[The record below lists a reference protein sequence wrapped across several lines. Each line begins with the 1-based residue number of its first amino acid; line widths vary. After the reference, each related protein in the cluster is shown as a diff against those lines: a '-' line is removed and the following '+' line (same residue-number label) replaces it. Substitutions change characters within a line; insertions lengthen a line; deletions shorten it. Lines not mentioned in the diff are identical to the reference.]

1 VLYRDGPVPKRAV
14 DYKSGMV
21 KELRHRA
28 LFRFRNKVRPSDFLG
43 QGMRLKC
50 RLGGKPASRVAC
62 WEVRIFSRHVQE
74 KILAV
79 SSPRIQFIS
88 YRGKQ
93 ILMVNLANLSAAEV
107 EKTVRAVPEIVAAR
121 PRDSVLI
128 LSDFTGASFDQEAV
142 RAMKESAVFDKPYV
156 KKSAWIGVESFPEVF
171 RQNLK
176 SFSQREFPTFK
187 SRQEALEWLATD

>member
-1 VLYRDGPVPKRAV
+1 
-14 DYKSGMV
+14 
-21 KELRHRA
+21 
-28 LFRFRNKVRPSDFLG
+28 
-43 QGMRLKC
+43 
-50 RLGGKPASRVAC
+50 
-62 WEVRIFSRHVQE
+62 
-74 KILAV
+74 
-79 SSPRIQFIS
+79 
-88 YRGKQ
+88 
-93 ILMVNLANLSAAEV
+93 MVNLANLSAAEV
-107 EKTVRAVPEIVAAR
+107 EKTVRAVPEIVTAR

>member
-1 VLYRDGPVPKRAV
+1 
-14 DYKSGMV
+14 
-21 KELRHRA
+21 
-28 LFRFRNKVRPSDFLG
+28 
-43 QGMRLKC
+43 MRSREPLTRGAAKILP
-50 RLGGKPASRVAC
+50 RL
-62 WEVRIFSRHVQE
+62 E
-74 KILAV
+74 KLAV
-79 SSPRIQFIS
+79 SDLRIQFIS
-88 YRGKQ
+88 YKGKQ